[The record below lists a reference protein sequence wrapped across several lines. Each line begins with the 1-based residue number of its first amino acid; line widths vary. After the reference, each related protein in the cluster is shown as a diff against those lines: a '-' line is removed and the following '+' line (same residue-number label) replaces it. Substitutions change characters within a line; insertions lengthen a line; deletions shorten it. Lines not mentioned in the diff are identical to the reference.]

1 MSDFKNFMS
10 KLKDF
15 LLARKNIAI
24 RLLFTILFLIVFEIL
39 KVVIQI
45 TVVIQYIYLLV
56 TTAHSEALRQ
66 FSNKVSFYAYKVMR
80 YLTLNE
86 SVRPYPFTNF
96 PANVEPP
103 ESEIRF
109 E

>member
-1 MSDFKNFMS
+1 MS
-10 KLKDF
+10 KFKDF
-15 LLARKNIAI
+15 LSARQDIAI

-45 TVVIQYIYLLV
+45 TVVIQYIYLFV
-56 TTAHSEALRQ
+56 TTSHSEALRK

-86 SVRPYPFTNF
+86 NMRPYPFTSF
-96 PANVEPP
+96 PENVEPS
-103 ESEIRF
+103 ESEVTF
-109 E
+109 K